1 MFHAGNRLIYLLNRR
16 YASFYKWMR
25 RGMEELPI
33 LNYTGGLF
41 AQLTVGDTANDRNMK
56 IMDEICS
63 AAAQEWN
70 RQGLIQ
76 EKNPDPFLQIYLDE
90 LMAGIRNPQIRSL
103 HWLQG

>member
-1 MFHAGNRLIYLLNRR
+1 
-16 YASFYKWMR
+16 
-25 RGMEELPI
+25 MEELPI

-41 AQLTVGDTANDRNMK
+41 DQLTVGDTANDRNMK

-90 LMAGIRNPQIRSL
+90 LMAGIRNPQPSL
-103 HWLQG
+103 AAGLNVHNRITNEKEDHQTLFKQFSSHWI